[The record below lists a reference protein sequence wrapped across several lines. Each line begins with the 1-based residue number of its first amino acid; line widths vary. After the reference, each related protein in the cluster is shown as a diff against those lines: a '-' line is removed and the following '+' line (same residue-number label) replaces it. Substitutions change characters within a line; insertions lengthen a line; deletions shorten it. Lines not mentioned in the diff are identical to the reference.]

1 MAVSGES
8 LRLESAHQWPLDAR
22 RVKKSD
28 IGYVSLPSSSIK
40 RSIEKETSAN
50 IAAIDFGS
58 TYCSVA
64 YTTSAAGDDINSLR
78 LNEVHSR
85 VPTAILLKKEVD
97 GTTSVGVECRVDSFG
112 LDAQYR
118 YQRLRRNDRP
128 NHIYFERMKMRLQHD
143 QVKHAKCP
151 MISISHNIIIPAC
164 I

>member
-8 LRLESAHQWPLDAR
+8 LRLKSAHQWPLEAR

-28 IGYVSLPSSSIK
+28 IDYVSLPSSSIK
-40 RSIEKETSAN
+40 RSIERETSAN

-85 VPTAILLKKEVD
+85 VPTAILLKKQCEEVD
-97 GTTSVGVECRVDSFG
+97 GTTSVGVKCTVDSFG
-112 LDAQYR
+112 LDAQTR
-118 YQRLRRNDRP
+118 YQRLRRKDRP

-143 QVKHAKCP
+143 QV
-151 MISISHNIIIPAC
+151 SNFLSAC
-164 I
+164 T